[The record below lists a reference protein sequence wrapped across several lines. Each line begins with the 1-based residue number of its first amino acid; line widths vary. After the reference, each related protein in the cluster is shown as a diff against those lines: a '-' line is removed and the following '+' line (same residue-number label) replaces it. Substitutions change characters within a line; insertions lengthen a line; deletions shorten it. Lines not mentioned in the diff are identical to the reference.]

1 MTSYIQRL
9 HEAREQI
16 TALRAAEEAA
26 AAAERAREAEKAID
40 PWLPLLKEVRGS
52 VDEYGVERI
61 TTQLLLELLDVPLH
75 AKLSESKRL
84 KRLMVILGWQPV
96 RVFGLNIRG
105 NKEQLRGFA
114 KMPTARTKNAR
125 HLSATVGIDEQH
137 VGVVLD
143 G

>member
-75 AKLSESKRL
+75 AKLS
-84 KRLMVILGWQPV
+84 GV
-96 RVFGLNIRG
+96 RSV
-105 NKEQLRGFA
+105 
-114 KMPTARTKNAR
+114 
-125 HLSATVGIDEQH
+125 
-137 VGVVLD
+137 
-143 G
+143 